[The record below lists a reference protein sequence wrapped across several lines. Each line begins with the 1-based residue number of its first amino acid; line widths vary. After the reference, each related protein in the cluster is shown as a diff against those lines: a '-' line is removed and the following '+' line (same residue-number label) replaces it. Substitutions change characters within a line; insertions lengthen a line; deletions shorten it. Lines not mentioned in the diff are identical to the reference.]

1 MTDVTLHNIRPKL
14 DERHRRLAELQG
26 LSVDTVGA
34 EALSIGVD
42 AIEDRVRKHLLNT
55 REQVALK
62 EAITQIEKVPDATF
76 AMIGKVASS
85 STPPPPMD
93 TFSRTVAASF
103 TGTKSGSRFQ
113 YRPSRSSVSC
123 TVIARNEGTQRQALR
138 AGRRLRH

>member
-1 MTDVTLHNIRPKL
+1 MTDVMLHNIRPKL
-14 DERHRRLAELQG
+14 DERLRRLAELQG

-76 AMIGKVASS
+76 AMIGKL
-85 STPPPPMD
+85 
-93 TFSRTVAASF
+93 
-103 TGTKSGSRFQ
+103 
-113 YRPSRSSVSC
+113 
-123 TVIARNEGTQRQALR
+123 ARRD
-138 AGRRLRH
+138 

>member
-1 MTDVTLHNIRPKL
+1 MTDLTLHNIRPKL
-14 DERHRRLAELQG
+14 DERLRRLAELQG

-76 AMIGKVASS
+76 AMIGRV
-85 STPPPPMD
+85 
-93 TFSRTVAASF
+93 V
-103 TGTKSGSRFQ
+103 
-113 YRPSRSSVSC
+113 
-123 TVIARNEGTQRQALR
+123 
-138 AGRRLRH
+138 RRD

>member
-14 DERHRRLAELQG
+14 DERLRRLAELQG
-26 LSVDTVGA
+26 LSIDTVGA

-76 AMIGKVASS
+76 ALIGRV
-85 STPPPPMD
+85 
-93 TFSRTVAASF
+93 
-103 TGTKSGSRFQ
+103 GTRD
-113 YRPSRSSVSC
+113 
-123 TVIARNEGTQRQALR
+123 
-138 AGRRLRH
+138 

>member
-1 MTDVTLHNIRPKL
+1 MTDLTLHNIRPKL
-14 DERHRRLAELQG
+14 DERLRRLAELQG

-76 AMIGKVASS
+76 AMIGRVA
-85 STPPPPMD
+85 
-93 TFSRTVAASF
+93 
-103 TGTKSGSRFQ
+103 
-113 YRPSRSSVSC
+113 
-123 TVIARNEGTQRQALR
+123 
-138 AGRRLRH
+138 RRD